1 MFNLLKRLLG
11 AARLGKTTPEPVQT
25 RDRLFPKRY
34 DPIGTDEDGYPIYS
48 RKDMLEVPEAAMAVR
63 REAVRREA
71 EERAQRLAQER
82 AELAA
87 VVDTVTTED
96 LPAARRRRL

>member
-1 MFNLLKRLLG
+1 MLDLLKRVLG
-11 AARLGKTTPEPVQT
+11 AARLGKTAPEPAQT
-25 RDRLFPKRY
+25 RVRLFPKRY

-48 RKDMLEVPEAAMAVR
+48 REDMEELFGGILAER
-63 REAVRREA
+63 LEAVRLEA
-71 EERAQRLAQER
+71 EERARRLAQER

-87 VVDTVTTED
+87 VVDTVTTE